1 MVFMATA
8 LLKNYAEKL
17 NHKNF
22 AFRKTGILR
31 PIFFILFF
39 LHSIAGFSYQGDL
52 IFKKISIEQG
62 LSQSSINAVLE
73 DKFGFIWIGTDDGLN
88 LYDGYGF
95 KIFKHDPKNKNSIP
109 GNIITSLL
117 EDKSGKIWIG
127 TDISGLGVYD
137 RFKGEFTHFV
147 RTNKNFKGPFSNN
160 ITTLF
165 EDNEGLIWIGTLDGG
180 LSSYD
185 PTSEKFSHY
194 KSRYTD
200 PNSIAGNFIS
210 CISQDAKGR
219 IWIGTGNAGLSCI
232 DKTTGK
238 VLRSFFAEGE
248 FTSIINDEISCF
260 LKNPFDS
267 AHVYCLDAQGRL
279 YRINPDKKTYQEIYQ
294 QQTKKIIDQN
304 LDASCGLM
312 DKRGFIWL
320 GTSDGGVFIIDPKS
334 GYTQQYRFDP
344 KKKNSLSLDYILNI
358 SEDKNGSIWI
368 GTDGGGI
375 NFFNPRTTQF
385 ERYFRDPFNTKSLND
400 NDIWA
405 INKFGDF
412 ILAGTSGG
420 GINFINDRTGE
431 YKYLLTEEVNSSFKH
446 TRSLENLGNGIFWAA
461 TSGGGIVEFNAS
473 TGTFLRRILH
483 DAENANSPSTNQLN
497 EILKDKRGIIWVATA
512 NRGLLSYQPSNQRWE
527 KFRNQP
533 NDPQSIADN
542 NVRDIFMD
550 KQGNLWLG
558 FTAGL
563 GKMDT
568 LRKTFRKFTHQA
580 KIPGSINNNDVLCIF
595 QDSYGTLWVGTS
607 GGINGFNAKNESFI
621 SLDET
626 NGLPNSVVYSIQE
639 DNKKRLWF
647 SSNKGL
653 CVFSL
658 PTPETIQKAP
668 GKALK
673 QMMRT
678 LRNYDDSEGLTSN
691 EFNSGVSYK
700 DEKGYLFFGG
710 VSGFVKFH
718 PDSLEDNFLVPPV
731 HITSLSVF
739 GKELPLVNTF
749 KDSRA
754 IQLKY
759 NENYLSFEFISLNY
773 LSPAKTK
780 FAYQLEGFDKEAI
793 VGHSRRFA
801 GYTNLDPGDYT
812 FKVWVSANNGSWS
825 GKPAEI
831 KITILPPFWKKAWF
845 YILISILLAGLIWLL
860 NFLRE
865 RKFRVDKIKL
875 EKIVDERTRE
885 LRIAKE
891 QAEKSMKAKETFLS
905 TMSHEIRTPMNAVIA
920 MTHFLLDE
928 DPRPNQKEN
937 LNTLKFS
944 AENLL
949 VLINDILDFSKIDA
963 GKVEFEE
970 VPFNLKL
977 LSHDLLHAFQS
988 TAQEKKLELKS
999 HYDKNLPSHVVG
1011 DPVRLNQILTNLI
1024 SNGIKFTK
1032 KGFIDLSIQKIS
1044 ESESHLVIEFS
1055 VTDSGIGIPQDK
1067 FDLIFES
1074 FEQASKDTTRKFGG
1088 TGLGLTITKRLLEL
1102 QGSYIQ
1108 LESTLG
1114 EGSKFF
1120 FQLSFKKDTSNP
1132 GKLTDTIEKTKE
1144 NSLKGIKV
1152 LIVEDNNVNQLIAS
1166 KFLEKWGAV
1175 VRIAENG
1182 IEGVEMVNNNHYD
1195 IVLMDLQ
1202 MPEMD
1207 GFEATR
1213 NIRNTKG
1220 SYYRDLPILA
1230 LTAAAMVEVREQVME
1245 AGMNDYISKPFN
1257 PNELFSKINRHL
1269 AKEN

>member
-1 MVFMATA
+1 MEKRKQSDRKNTRLRYYFLF
-8 LLKNYAEKL
+8 LLIL
-17 NHKNF
+17 IQQF
-22 AFRKTGILR
+22 AFAYHGE
-31 PIFFILFF
+31 
-39 LHSIAGFSYQGDL
+39 L
-52 IFKKISIEQG
+52 IFKKIGIEQG
-62 LSQSSINAVLE
+62 ISQSSINAVLE

-95 KIFKHDPKNKNSIP
+95 KIYKHDPKNKNSIP
-109 GNIITSLL
+109 GNTVTCLL
-117 EDKSGKIWIG
+117 EDKTGKIWIG
-127 TDISGLGVYD
+127 TDITGLGVYD
-137 RFKGEFTHFV
+137 RFKGVFTHFV
-147 RTNKNFKGPFSNN
+147 RTNTNFKGPFSNN

-165 EDNEGLIWIGTLDGG
+165 EDSEGLIWIGTLDGG
-180 LSSYD
+180 LSSYNPQSD
-185 PTSEKFSHY
+185 KFTHY

-200 PNSIAGNFIS
+200 PNSIAGNHIT
-210 CISQDAKGR
+210 CISEDTKGR
-219 IWIGTGNAGLSCI
+219 IWIGTGNAGLTCI
-232 DKTTGK
+232 DKKSGK
-238 VLRSFFAEGE
+238 ILRSFFSEGE
-248 FTSIINDEISCF
+248 FTNIVDDEIAGF
-260 LKNPFDS
+260 IKNPNDS
-267 AHVYCLDAQGRL
+267 THVYCLDKKGRL
-279 YRINPDKKTYQEIYQ
+279 FKINAERKTYLEIFQ
-294 QQTKKIIDQN
+294 QQTQKLIEQN
-304 LDASCGLM
+304 LSASCGLW
-312 DKRGFIWL
+312 DKRGYIWL
-320 GTSDGGVFIIDPKS
+320 GTLDGGVFIIDAKNGS
-334 GYTQQYRFDP
+334 THQYRFDP
-344 KKKNSLSLDYILNI
+344 KRKNSLSLDYVLNI
-358 SEDKNGSIWI
+358 NEDKNGSIWI
-368 GTDGGGI
+368 GTDGGGL

-385 ERYFRDPFNTKSLND
+385 ERYFRDPFNSNSLND

-405 INKFGDF
+405 ISTYGDQ
-412 ILAGTSGG
+412 ILVGTSGG
-420 GINFINDRTGE
+420 GINIINDKTKD
-431 YKYLLTEEVNSSFKH
+431 YKYLLRDEVNSSYKH
-446 TRSLENLGNGIFWAA
+446 TLSIEPIGGGIFWAA
-461 TSGGGIVEFNAS
+461 TAGGGIVELNAN
-473 TGTFLRRILH
+473 TGKVNRRIMH
-483 DAENANSPSTNQLN
+483 DAENPNSPSSNLIN
-497 EILKDKRGIIWVATA
+497 KILKDKRGTIWVATK
-512 NRGLLSYQPSNQRWE
+512 NRGLISYKASINKWE

-533 NDPQSIADN
+533 NDPQSIAEN
-542 NVRDIFMD
+542 NIREIYLDR
-550 KQGNLWLG
+550 QGNLWLG
-558 FTAGL
+558 YSSGL

-568 LRKTFRKFTHQA
+568 LRKTFRNFSHNE
-580 KIPGSINNNDVLCIF
+580 KIPGSLNNNDVLCIF

-607 GGINGFNAKNESFI
+607 GGINGYNPKNETFI

-647 SSNKGL
+647 STNKGL
-653 CVFSL
+653 CVFNI
-658 PTPETIQKAP
+658 PEPGLIASSP

-673 QMMRT
+673 QMMKT
-678 LRNYDDSEGLTSN
+678 LRNYDESEGLTSN
-691 EFNSGVSYK
+691 EFNSGVSFK
-700 DEKGYLFFGG
+700 DPKGFLYFGG
-710 VSGFVKFH
+710 VNGFVKFH
-718 PDSLEDNFLVPPV
+718 PDSLDDNFLIPPV
-731 HITSLSVF
+731 HITSLRVF

-749 KDSRA
+749 KNSKNVS
-754 IQLKY
+754 LKY

-773 LSPAKTK
+773 LSPSKTK

-801 GYTNLDPGDYT
+801 GYTNLEPGDYT

-831 KITILPPFWKKAWF
+831 KITIFPPFWKKAWF
-845 YILISILLAGLIWLL
+845 YIIISILAAGTIWLF

-920 MTHFLLDE
+920 MTHFLLEE

-970 VPFNLKL
+970 VPFNLKML
-977 LSHDLLHAFQS
+977 THDLLHAFQS

-999 HYDKNLPSHVVG
+999 QFDKNLPNNIVG

-1032 KGFIDLSIQKIS
+1032 KGFVELSLRKIS
-1044 ESESHLVIEFS
+1044 EDENTLQIEFS
-1055 VTDSGIGIPQDK
+1055 VSDSGIGIPQDK

-1102 QGSYIQ
+1102 QGSKIQ
-1108 LESTLG
+1108 LESKLG
-1114 EGSKFF
+1114 EGSKFY
-1120 FQLSFKKDTSNP
+1120 FQLKFRKDISEKHKNP
-1132 GKLTDTIEKTKE
+1132 NTIEKSKE
-1144 NSLKGIKV
+1144 NSLKGTRV
-1152 LIVEDNNVNQLIAS
+1152 LIVEDNNVNQLIAT
-1166 KFLEKWGAV
+1166 KFLEKWGASV
-1175 VRIAENG
+1175 SIAENG
-1182 IEGVEMVNNNHYD
+1182 LEGVEMVKNNQYD
-1195 IVLMDLQ
+1195 VVLMDLQ

-1213 NIRNTKG
+1213 NIRKMKG
-1220 SYYRDLPILA
+1220 SYYEELPILA
-1230 LTAAAMVEVREQVME
+1230 LTAAAMVEVREQVLS

-1269 AKEN
+1269 AKDA